1 MALNQLKQAQ
11 QQQQQQQLAAAAA
24 SISGGGANSPDGTA
38 AATNQR
44 SGRGEKEVHQV
55 DGLPPNLAA
64 GSLRRQQERDGDD
77 SERNSE
83 TTLLGLGLLD
93 DIKRSG
99 EQLNT
104 LLEPNGS
111 PGCSKRKSGRGS
123 MPTESHKSV
132 APSANSQ
139 QEPTACSHFYH
150 HDDHHGSDGEFI
162 IQLDGAIP
170 GQSSKVIVQL
180 DGGGGGDGSS
190 SDDDSDADEDS
201 SEVSLSVHTSFTV
214 LTVISCHCSFAWNL
228 SILDTLRAT

>member
-1 MALNQLKQAQ
+1 MALNQLKQA
-11 QQQQQQQLAAAAA
+11 QQQQQQLAAAAA

-64 GSLRRQQERDGDD
+64 GSLRRQLERDGDD

-83 TTLLGLGLLD
+83 TDLFKSGLLAD
-93 DIKRSG
+93 MKRSG

-104 LLEPNGS
+104 LLEPS
-111 PGCSKRKSGRGS
+111 ESLGCSKHKSGRGS
-123 MPTESHKSV
+123 MPTESHKGFG
-132 APSANSQ
+132 PSANSQ
-139 QEPTACSHFYH
+139 QEPMACSHFYH

-162 IQLDGAIP
+162 IQLDGAIS

-180 DGGGGGDGSS
+180 DGGGGGAGDGSS

-201 SEVSLSVHTSFTV
+201 SEVSLFIPR
-214 LTVISCHCSFAWNL
+214 LPF
-228 SILDTLRAT
+228 